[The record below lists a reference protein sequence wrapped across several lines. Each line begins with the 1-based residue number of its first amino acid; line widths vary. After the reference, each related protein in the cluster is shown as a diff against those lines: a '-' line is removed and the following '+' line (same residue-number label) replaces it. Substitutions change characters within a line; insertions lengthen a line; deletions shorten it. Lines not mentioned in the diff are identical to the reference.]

1 MKTTKNYRDMIL
13 LATLLFMVKAAWNL
27 PSRRSL
33 EQPILTAKSTAI
45 NKASTEQTD
54 LSAAVPGIAFG
65 DAWVAQRAKEED
77 KSFSVHEVDQDV
89 LALIKDLQTQIDQA
103 IELVQP
109 STTQAAQ
116 LASMKQRLVQFKREY
131 KHTSPA
137 VALLGPIGY
146 TGIVVKEHRIEKGI
160 LKITNTLNSILH
172 SHAQHEEEFVPV
184 KAIAEGV
191 ETGHAILAQLNNP
204 EINDQEPETAN

>member
-27 PSRRSL
+27 PSKRSL
-33 EQPILTAKSTAI
+33 EQPILTAPI
-45 NKASTEQTD
+45 NTNEEPAEQ
-54 LSAAVPGIAFG
+54 A
-65 DAWVAQRAKEED
+65 EN

-109 STTQAAQ
+109 STTQATQ
-116 LASMKQRLVQFKREY
+116 LESMKQRLAQFRREY
-131 KHTSPA
+131 KYTSPA

-172 SHAQHEEEFVPV
+172 EHAQHEEEFVPV

-191 ETGHAILAQLNNP
+191 ETGHAILAQLTNP
-204 EINDQEPETAN
+204 EINAQEPETVN

>member
-27 PSRRSL
+27 PSKRSL
-33 EQPILTAKSTAI
+33 EQPILTASVSTQEEPA
-45 NKASTEQTD
+45 EQM
-54 LSAAVPGIAFG
+54 
-65 DAWVAQRAKEED
+65 AK
-77 KSFSVHEVDQDV
+77 KSFSVHEVDQNV

-116 LASMKQRLVQFKREY
+116 LASMKQRLVQFRREY

-146 TGIVVKEHRIEKGI
+146 TGIVVKEQRIEKGI

-172 SHAQHEEEFVPV
+172 EQAQQEKEFVPV
-184 KAIAEGV
+184 KAIAEGI
-191 ETGHAILAQLNNP
+191 ETGHEILAQLTNP
-204 EINDQEPETAN
+204 EPINQEPETVN

>member
-27 PSRRSL
+27 PSKRSL
-33 EQPILTAKSTAI
+33 EQPILTAPI
-45 NKASTEQTD
+45 NTNEESAEQ
-54 LSAAVPGIAFG
+54 A
-65 DAWVAQRAKEED
+65 ED

-116 LASMKQRLVQFKREY
+116 LESMKQRLVQFKREY

-172 SHAQHEEEFVPV
+172 EHAQHEEKFVPV

-191 ETGHAILAQLNNP
+191 ETGHAILAQITNP
-204 EINDQEPETAN
+204 EINAQEPETVN

>member
-13 LATLLFMVKAAWNL
+13 LAALLFMVRAAWNL

-33 EQPILTAKSTAI
+33 EQPILTAPVST
-45 NKASTEQTD
+45 NEEP
-54 LSAAVPGIAFG
+54 AAQA
-65 DAWVAQRAKEED
+65 EN

-103 IELVQP
+103 IELVPP

-116 LASMKQRLVQFKREY
+116 LESMRQRLMQFEREY
-131 KHTSPA
+131 KYTSPA

-146 TGIVVKEHRIEKGI
+146 TGIVIKEHRIEKGI

-172 SHAQHEEEFVPV
+172 EHAQQKEKFIPV
-184 KAIAEGV
+184 KAIAEGIQI
-191 ETGHAILAQLNNP
+191 THTILAQLTNS
-204 EINDQEPETAN
+204 EITDGKQEKETLN

>member
-13 LATLLFMVKAAWNL
+13 LAALLFMVKAAWKL

-33 EQPILTAKSTAI
+33 EQPILTAPVGT
-45 NKASTEQTD
+45 NEEPTEQTT
-54 LSAAVPGIAFG
+54 V
-65 DAWVAQRAKEED
+65 
-77 KSFSVHEVDQDV
+77 KSFSVHEVDQNI
-89 LALIKDLQTQIDQA
+89 LAQIKDLQTQIDQA
-103 IELVQP
+103 IKLIE
-109 STTQAAQ
+109 SSSTQAAQ
-116 LASMKQRLVQFKREY
+116 LQSMKQRLAQFRREY

-172 SHAQHEEEFVPV
+172 EHAQHEEEFVPV

-191 ETGHAILAQLNNP
+191 ETGHAILAQLTNP
-204 EINDQEPETAN
+204 EINAQEPETVN

>member
-13 LATLLFMVKAAWNL
+13 LAALLFMVKAAWKL

-33 EQPILTAKSTAI
+33 EQPILTAPVGT
-45 NKASTEQTD
+45 NEEP
-54 LSAAVPGIAFG
+54 AV
-65 DAWVAQRAKEED
+65 QAKR
-77 KSFSVHEVDQDV
+77 KSFSVHEVDQNI
-89 LALIKDLQTQIDQA
+89 LAQIKDLQTQIDQA
-103 IELVQP
+103 IELIEP
-109 STTQAAQ
+109 STTPAAQ
-116 LASMKQRLVQFKREY
+116 LESMKQRLAQFRREY

-146 TGIVVKEHRIEKGI
+146 TGIVVKEQRIEKGI

-172 SHAQHEEEFVPV
+172 KHAQQEEEFVPV

-191 ETGHAILAQLNNP
+191 KAGHTILTQLSNP
-204 EINDQEPETAN
+204 DLKTIDPEPETVN

>member
-13 LATLLFMVKAAWNL
+13 LATLLFMVRAAWNL
-27 PSRRSL
+27 PSKRSL
-33 EQPILTAKSTAI
+33 EQPILTAPI
-45 NKASTEQTD
+45 NTNEESAEQ
-54 LSAAVPGIAFG
+54 A
-65 DAWVAQRAKEED
+65 ED

-116 LASMKQRLVQFKREY
+116 LESMKQRLVQFKREY

-172 SHAQHEEEFVPV
+172 EHAQHEEEFVPV

-191 ETGHAILAQLNNP
+191 ETGHAILAQITNP
-204 EINDQEPETAN
+204 EINAQEPETVN

>member
-1 MKTTKNYRDMIL
+1 MIL
-13 LATLLFMVKAAWNL
+13 LATLLFMVRAAWHL

-33 EQPILTAKSTAI
+33 EQPVFTDKVPV
-45 NKASTEQTD
+45 EQTG
-54 LSAAVPGIAFG
+54 LSGEALAKTEAS
-65 DAWVAQRAKEED
+65 AQAG
-77 KSFSVHEVDQDV
+77 KSFSVHEADQDV

-116 LASMKQRLVQFKREY
+116 LESMRQRLIQFEREY
-131 KHTSPA
+131 KYTSPA

-146 TGIVVKEHRIEKGI
+146 TGIVIKEQRIEKGI

-172 SHAQHEEEFVPV
+172 EHAQQEEEFVPV

-191 ETGHAILAQLNNP
+191 ETGHAILVQLTNP
-204 EINDQEPETAN
+204 EINTQEPETVN